1 MEGYAM
7 ECSLVDEVAGVEL
20 GDKRLSKRLGIIA
33 ERLGAL
39 PHASI
44 PAAMHCRAEMEAA
57 YRFFANDQ
65 VGPQAL
71 LSVHAVRTCARIAEH
86 AVCLLVQD
94 TTEVDLTRP
103 RQQVQGTGPMSCHS
117 QFGAF
122 VHPLWAVT
130 PDGMPLGIAW
140 HMSWV
145 RDEIRTE
152 RTTAEKKRQMVATP
166 IEDKE
171 SLRWVTGLRAAVQVA
186 ETCPDTCCIAVA
198 DSEADIY
205 ELFAEPRHTSHGRPL
220 ELLIRGCQDRATI
233 VEGERI
239 LQRVRATKCRG
250 TATVPVSARTAMISV
265 ETRKRATD
273 RAARTATVEIRACS
287 VTLRPPRRPDRK
299 LPEVRVNI
307 VLVEEID
314 APDGTEPI
322 QWLLVTTLPITTED
336 DVRHTV
342 AYYCQRWQIE
352 IFFKTLKSGCRIE
365 ERQFEFLDRELNCI
379 AIYMLVAWR
388 IVLLCRLGR
397 TCPDLSCEVI
407 FEPSEWKAVYTVVKQ
422 QPPPTS
428 PPKLN
433 DMLRLIASLGGY
445 VLRPKTEPGTQTLW
459 IGLQRM
465 HDFANC
471 YDAFGPNSKKSSRT
485 CVVR

>member
-1 MEGYAM
+1 M
-7 ECSLVDEVAGVEL
+7 ECSLVDEVAGVAL
-20 GDKRLSKRLGIIA
+20 GDQRLTRRLGIIA
-33 ERLGAL
+33 ERLGAQPQL
-39 PHASI
+39 SI
-44 PAAMHCRAEMEAA
+44 PAAMHGRAEMEAA
-57 YRFFANDQ
+57 YRFFANEQ
-65 VGPQAL
+65 VEPQAL
-71 LSVHAVRTCARIAEH
+71 LSVHAERTRVRIAEY

-103 RQQVQGTGPMSCHS
+103 TEQVQGAGPMSSPS

-130 PDGMPLGIAW
+130 PDGLPLGIAW

-145 RDEIRTE
+145 RDTIRTGM
-152 RTTAEKKRQMVATP
+152 TDAPKRQQLHAIP

-171 SLRWVTGLRAAVQVA
+171 SLRWISGLRAAAQVA
-186 ETCPDTCCIAVA
+186 EACPDTCCVAVA

-220 ELLIRGCQDRATI
+220 ELLIRGCQDRATLTK
-233 VEGERI
+233 GEHI
-239 LQRVRATKCRG
+239 FQQVRATPCRG
-250 TATVPVSARTAMISV
+250 TATVSVSARTAKLPL
-265 ETRKRATD
+265 ETRQRRTD
-273 RAARTATVEIRACS
+273 REARTATVEIRACS
-287 VTLRPPRRPDRK
+287 VTLRPPWRPDRK

-307 VLVEEID
+307 VLVEEVD
-314 APDGTEPI
+314 PPEGAEPI
-322 QWLLVTTLPITTED
+322 QWLLVTTLPIATED
-336 DVRHTV
+336 EIRLIV

-379 AIYMLVAWR
+379 ALYMLVAWR

-397 TCPDLSCEVI
+397 TCPDLCCEVI
-407 FEPSEWKAVYTVVKQ
+407 FEPSEWKAVYQVVKKQ
-422 QPPPTS
+422 TPPTT

-433 DMLRLIASLGGY
+433 DLIRLIASLGGY
-445 VLRPKTEPGTQTLW
+445 VVRPKTDPGTQTLW

-471 YDAFGPNSKKSSRT
+471 YDAFGPNSQKSSQT